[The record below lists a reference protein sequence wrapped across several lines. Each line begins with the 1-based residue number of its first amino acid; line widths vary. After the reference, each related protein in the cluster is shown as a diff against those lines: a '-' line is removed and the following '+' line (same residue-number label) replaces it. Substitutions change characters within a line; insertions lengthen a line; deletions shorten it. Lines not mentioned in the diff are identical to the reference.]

1 MERAASLMP
10 VAMTPL
16 EAFVT
21 LRERRIQEIAKGRE
35 PKELSTPELAE
46 CMRRSGCRIPRFV
59 GEGYAVTSEIYDW
72 AGTIEGEREIA
83 RFMAMDFPAPERA
96 AS

>member
-1 MERAASLMP
+1 MP

-16 EAFVT
+16 EAFVM
-21 LRERRIQEIAKGRE
+21 LRERRIDEIAKGRE
-35 PKELSTPELAE
+35 AKELSTPELAE

-59 GEGYAVTSEIYDW
+59 GEGYAVASAIYDW
-72 AGTIEGEREIA
+72 AGTKEGEREIA
-83 RFMAMDFPAPERA
+83 RFRAMDMLTPERA